1 MNLHLFCRVS
11 LIFLSDLFIGKTEP
25 QIICLVNNNF
35 FLIFSYILLQM
46 LLILLL
52 CGPAWLALGTEAAP
66 AQRPEL
72 VTVALHEGAQG
83 LSFDLFHPQLPI
95 NKARYY

>member
-1 MNLHLFCRVS
+1 
-11 LIFLSDLFIGKTEP
+11 
-25 QIICLVNNNF
+25 
-35 FLIFSYILLQM
+35 M

-52 CGPAWLALGTEAAP
+52 CGPAWLAPGTEAAP
-66 AQRPEL
+66 AQRSEL

-83 LSFDLFHPQLPI
+83 LSFDLFHPQLPL

>member
-1 MNLHLFCRVS
+1 
-11 LIFLSDLFIGKTEP
+11 
-25 QIICLVNNNF
+25 
-35 FLIFSYILLQM
+35 M

-66 AQRPEL
+66 AQRSEL